1 MTDFAN
7 QSRPTA
13 ANAHPAGNRDEGNT
27 ELLLSRAVD
36 GTLSDA
42 QWASLEAKAQHDPAL
57 WRELC
62 LLHRDDLAVRARVQQ
77 TTELTT
83 TQQALVLASHAEPS
97 SARAW
102 MGWAAAAVLGLVAA
116 ISISRGG
123 GPLGGTLG
131 GTLAGSGPIVQD
143 MRANAGP
150 AGGTQTAGLGSFLNL
165 DDALNAAT
173 PQQLL
178 GRYVQSGREQ
188 GSVFGVM
195 PERVVLHSTPLEDG
209 KGYEVYFVRQI
220 VERAHVPAFYRL
232 GIDELGN
239 AAQVP
244 TSPTVPAT
252 PARPANP
259 PRPPRTQHAA
269 PGPA

>member
-1 MTDFAN
+1 M
-7 QSRPTA
+7 
-13 ANAHPAGNRDEGNT
+13 
-27 ELLLSRAVD
+27 
-36 GTLSDA
+36 
-42 QWASLEAKAQHDPAL
+42 
-57 WRELC
+57 
-62 LLHRDDLAVRARVQQ
+62 LHQ
-77 TTELTT
+77 
-83 TQQALVLASHAEPS
+83 
-97 SARAW
+97 
-102 MGWAAAAVLGLVAA
+102 
-116 ISISRGG
+116 
-123 GPLGGTLG
+123 
-131 GTLAGSGPIVQD
+131 
-143 MRANAGP
+143 GP
-150 AGGTQTAGLGSFLNL
+150 ASGTQAAGLGGFLNL
-165 DDALNAAT
+165 DEALDAAT

-244 TSPTVPAT
+244 TSPTPPAT
-252 PARPANP
+252 PVRPANP
-259 PRPPRTQHAA
+259 PRAPRTQHAA

>member
-7 QSRPTA
+7 QPRPTA
-13 ANAHPAGNRDEGNT
+13 ADVRPDGTRDEGNT

-42 QWASLEAKAQHDPAL
+42 QWASLEAKAQHDRAL

-83 TQQALVLASHAEPS
+83 TQQPLVLASHAEPS
-97 SARAW
+97 STRAW

-116 ISISRGG
+116 ISISQGG
-123 GPLGGTLG
+123 GPLGSG
-131 GTLAGSGPIVQD
+131 GAMLNQ
-143 MRANAGP
+143 GP
-150 AGGTQTAGLGSFLNL
+150 AGGTQAAGLGGFLNL
-165 DDALNAAT
+165 DEALNAAT